1 MSATDTVT
9 RSVTDSPEWR
19 ALEMAAPAL
28 RSRHLT
34 ELFEPDSTRFTQF
47 SRRLGDL
54 LFDFSKQRVDAGA
67 LKLLLD
73 LAHVRDVRGGISR
86 LAAGETLNFTE
97 GRAAQHMALRA
108 TTPTFVAGTD
118 VLPEVLATR
127 ARLREIATAFR
138 NGQLR
143 GARGEVIR
151 HVVNIGIGGSD
162 LGPRMAARAL
172 SAVEPGATRVSFVAN
187 IDPFELEGVLASASA
202 DETLFIVASK
212 TFTTQETLTNAQS
225 ARAWLQSRLGASI
238 ELAPHFVAVSNNL
251 EAARGFGIPG
261 ERCIALPEW
270 VGGRYSMWSAI
281 GLSVACAIGWDG
293 FEQLLAG
300 AREADTHLVS
310 APLENNLPVLMALL
324 GIWNTNF
331 LGCSSHAVL
340 PYSQRLADLP
350 SYLQQLEME
359 SNGKRVDRSGNTL
372 SCATSPVL
380 WGGAGT
386 VGQHAYHQLLYQGTL
401 TVPIDF
407 IVPVGDD
414 SPAQRMLIENALA
427 QSAALMQGRNEAQA
441 RAQLAAAGKP
451 ESEISRLAPHL
462 VSPGN
467 QPSSTLL
474 FPHLTPHSL
483 GRLIAL
489 YEHKTFVQGWIWG
502 INSFDQYGVELG
514 KQMARALGGG
524 SDSAPPDGST
534 AGLLAAIRTM
544 RGS

>member
-1 MSATDTVT
+1 MSATNITQ
-9 RSVTDSPEWR
+9 SVTDCAEWR
-19 ALEMAAPAL
+19 ALEAAAQKL
-28 RSRHLT
+28 RPRHLT
-34 ELFEPDSTRFTQF
+34 ELFASDPTRFTRL
-47 SRRLGDL
+47 SRKLGDL
-54 LFDFSKQRVDAGA
+54 LFDFSKQRVDAATLG
-67 LKLLLD
+67 LLVD
-73 LAHVRDVRGGISR
+73 LARARNVGEGIAR

-108 TTPTFVAGTD
+108 VTPTFVADTD
-118 VLPEVLATR
+118 VLPEVLGTR

-138 NGQLR
+138 EGQLR
-143 GARGEVIR
+143 GARGQTIR

-172 SAVEPGATRVSFVAN
+172 TAVEPGATRVSFVAN
-187 IDPFELEGVLASASA
+187 IDPFELDAVLASASA

-212 TFTTQETLTNAQS
+212 TFTTQETLTNAQA
-225 ARAWLQSRLGASI
+225 ARAWLQSRIGASVD
-238 ELAPHFVAVSNNL
+238 LAPHFVAVSNNL

-281 GLSVACAIGWDG
+281 GLSVACAIGWEG
-293 FEQLLAG
+293 FEQLLTG
-300 AREADTHLVS
+300 AREADTHLMN
-310 APLENNLPVLMALL
+310 APLEDNLPVLMALL

-331 LGCSSHAVL
+331 LGCGSHAVL

-359 SNGKRVDRSGNTL
+359 SNGKRVDRNGKSL

-414 SPAQRMLIENALA
+414 APAQRMLIENALA
-427 QSAALMQGRNEAQA
+427 QSAALMQGRDEAQA

-451 ESEISRLAPHL
+451 ESEVSRLTPHL
-462 VSPGN
+462 LSPGN

-474 FPHLTPHSL
+474 FPRVTPHAL

-514 KQMARALGGG
+514 KLMARALGGG

-534 AGLLAAIRTM
+534 AGLLAAISTM

>member
-1 MSATDTVT
+1 MNQSISDSAA
-9 RSVTDSPEWR
+9 WR
-19 ALEMAAPAL
+19 ALEAAGQRL
-28 RSRHLT
+28 RPQHLT
-34 ELFEPDSTRFTQF
+34 DLFAADATRFQRF
-47 SRRLGDL
+47 SRQLGDL
-54 LFDFSKQRVDAGA
+54 LFDFSKQRIDAAALGA
-67 LKLLLD
+67 LLD
-73 LAHVRDVRGGISR
+73 LAKSRNVSDGIAQLAGG
-86 LAAGETLNFTE
+86 EMLNFTE
-97 GRAAQHMALRA
+97 GRAAQHMALSA
-108 TTPTFVAGTD
+108 TTPVFVAGTD
-118 VLPEVLATR
+118 VLPEVLGTR
-127 ARLREIATAFR
+127 ARMREIATAFR
-138 NGQLR
+138 NGELR
-143 GARGEVIR
+143 GARGKVIR

-162 LGPRMAARAL
+162 LGPRVAARAL

-187 IDPFELEGVLASASA
+187 IDPFELDVVLATASA

-212 TFTTQETLTNAQS
+212 TFTTQETLTNAQA
-225 ARAWLQSRLGASI
+225 ARAWLQSQLGAATD
-238 ELAPHFVAVSNNL
+238 LAPHFVAVSNNI
-251 EAARGFGIPG
+251 EAARAFGIPA

-281 GLSVACAIGWDG
+281 GLSVACAIGWEG
-293 FEQLLAG
+293 FEQLLGG
-300 AREADTHLVS
+300 AREADNHLTS
-310 APLENNLPVLMALL
+310 APLESNLPVLMALL

-331 LGCSSHAVL
+331 LGCGSHAVL
-340 PYSQRLADLP
+340 SYSQRLADLP

-359 SNGKRVDRSGNTL
+359 SNGKRVDRDGNPLT
-372 SCATSPVL
+372 CATSPIL

-414 SPAQRMLIENALA
+414 APAQRMLIENALA

-441 RAQLAAAGKP
+441 RAQLAASGKP
-451 ESEISRLAPHL
+451 ESEIARLTPHL
-462 VSPGN
+462 LSPGN

-474 FPHLTPHSL
+474 FPRLTPHAL

-514 KQMARALGGG
+514 KLMARALGGG

-544 RGS
+544 RGQ